1 MATLPIYVVPHPV
14 LKRVADAVSNVT
26 DDHRRLVE
34 NMLDTM
40 YAAPGIGLAAPQI
53 GESMRILVLDVDQP
67 RSENEDEELPVEQRR
82 GKPQVFINPELL
94 WASEEMNVYD
104 EGCLSIPG
112 QYAEVERPKIVRVKA
127 LDQNGKQFEVEADG
141 LFATCLQH
149 EIDHLNGVL
158 FTDHLSSLKRDMVMR
173 KLKKFTKEN
182 LEELQKTHVL

>member
-14 LKRVADAVSNVT
+14 LKRVADPVSKIT
-26 DDHRRLVE
+26 DDHRKLVE

-53 GESMRILVLDVDQP
+53 GESLRILVLDVDQP
-67 RSENEDEELPVEQRR
+67 RAENEDEELPVEKRR
-82 GKPQVFINPELL
+82 GKPQVFINPVVL
-94 WASEEMNVYD
+94 WSSEEMNVYD

-127 LDQNGKQFEVEADG
+127 IDQHGKEFEAEADG

-149 EIDHLNGVL
+149 EIDHLNGIL

-182 LEELQKTHVL
+182 LEELQKTHIL

>member
-67 RSENEDEELPVEQRR
+67 RSENEDEELPVEKRR

-94 WASEEMNVYD
+94 WSSEEMNVYD

-182 LEELQKTHVL
+182 LEELQKTHIL

>member
-14 LKRVADAVSNVT
+14 LKRVADPVSKIT
-26 DDHRRLVE
+26 DDHRKLVE

-53 GESMRILVLDVDQP
+53 GESLRILVLDVDQP
-67 RSENEDEELPVEQRR
+67 RAENEDEELPVEKRR
-82 GKPQVFINPELL
+82 GKPQVFINPVVL
-94 WASEEMNVYD
+94 WSSEEMNVYD

-127 LDQNGKQFEVEADG
+127 IDQHGKEFEAEADG

-149 EIDHLNGVL
+149 EIDHLNGIL

>member
-14 LKRVADAVSNVT
+14 LKRVADPVSKIT
-26 DDHRRLVE
+26 DDHRKLVE

-53 GESMRILVLDVDQP
+53 GESLRILVLDVDQP
-67 RSENEDEELPVEQRR
+67 RAEDEDEELPVEKRR
-82 GKPQVFINPELL
+82 GKPQVFINPVVL
-94 WASEEMNVYD
+94 WSSEEMNVYD

-127 LDQNGKQFEVEADG
+127 IDQHGKEFEAEADG

-149 EIDHLNGVL
+149 EIDHLNGIL

-182 LEELQKTHVL
+182 LEELQKTHIL

>member
-14 LKRVADAVSNVT
+14 LKRVAEPVSKIT
-26 DDHRRLVE
+26 DDHRKLVE

-53 GESMRILVLDVDQP
+53 GESLRILVLDVDQP
-67 RSENEDEELPVEQRR
+67 RAENEDEELPVEKRR
-82 GKPQVFINPELL
+82 GKPQVFINPVVL
-94 WASEEMNVYD
+94 WSSEEMNVYD

-127 LDQNGKQFEVEADG
+127 IDQHGKEFEAEADG

-149 EIDHLNGVL
+149 EIDHLNGIL

-182 LEELQKTHVL
+182 LEELQKTHIL

>member
-14 LKRVADAVSNVT
+14 LKRVADPVSNIT

-53 GESMRILVLDVDQP
+53 GQSMRILVLDVDQP
-67 RSENEDEELPVEQRR
+67 RAENEDEELPVEKRR

-94 WASEEMNVYD
+94 WSSEEMNVYD

-182 LEELQKTHVL
+182 LEELQKTHIL

>member
-1 MATLPIYVVPHPV
+1 
-14 LKRVADAVSNVT
+14 
-26 DDHRRLVE
+26 
-34 NMLDTM
+34 MLDTM

-53 GESMRILVLDVDQP
+53 GQSMRILVLDVDQP
-67 RSENEDEELPVEQRR
+67 RAENEDEELPVEKRR

-94 WASEEMNVYD
+94 WSSEEMNVYD

-182 LEELQKTHVL
+182 LEELQKTHIL